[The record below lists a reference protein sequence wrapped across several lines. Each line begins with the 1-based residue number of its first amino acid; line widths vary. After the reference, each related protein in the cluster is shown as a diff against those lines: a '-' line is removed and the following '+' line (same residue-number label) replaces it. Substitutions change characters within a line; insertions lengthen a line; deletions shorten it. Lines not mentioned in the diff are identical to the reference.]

1 MTTAAK
7 FFNGP
12 GPRLKAPEG
21 LAELV
26 QLAWPVVL
34 ARLGIMVMGLTDA
47 IIVGRYSAEELGYQA
62 LGWSPTSVVLTTAVG
77 LLTGVQVM
85 TARHVGEGRPEA
97 VGGVLRRGLVYGA
110 WIGVASALG
119 LILLG
124 PSLLGAFGLDPD
136 LADGAGRAMHVFAL
150 SLPFYLVAVA
160 CTFFLEGLARP
171 KAGMIAMWAA
181 NVVNLGLNLW
191 LVPGLSGLPVDGAV
205 ASAWATFGARGFL
218 AVFLVVFILR
228 SPEARAWGLFAKPID
243 GPVAAA
249 EQRKVGYG
257 AGASYFI
264 EVTAFAAMAVV
275 AGRLGAIE
283 VAAWSVVL
291 NVAAVIFMGP
301 LGLAAAT
308 GVLVSR
314 AYGAGDRAGVV
325 RAGALGFGVTAALTL
340 AVCLIVWPGAGL
352 IVSAYGTDPAML
364 AIAKSALVLSC
375 LFFVADGLQ
384 VVAAQALR
392 SRADVWWPTAFHL
405 TSYGVVMLPLGWVF
419 AHPLGLGVDGIVW
432 AVILASLLSAGL
444 LAGRFV
450 RLARRPL

>member
-1 MTTAAK
+1 MSIVAK
-7 FFNGP
+7 IISGR
-12 GPRLKAPEG
+12 GPRPQPPEG

-47 IIVGRYSAEELGYQA
+47 IIVGRYSAVELGYQA

-85 TARHVGEGRPEA
+85 TARHIGEGRPDA

-110 WIGVASALG
+110 WIGVVSALG

-124 PSLLGAFGLDPD
+124 PSLMGAFGLDAA
-136 LADGAGRAMHVFAL
+136 LANGATRAMQVFAL

-160 CTFFLEGLARP
+160 CTFFLEGLGRP
-171 KAGMIAMWAA
+171 KAGMVAMWGA
-181 NVVNLGLNLW
+181 NLVNLGLNLW
-191 LVPGLSGLPVDGAV
+191 LVPGQSGFPVEGAV

-218 AVFLVVFILR
+218 AVFLVVYLLR
-228 SPEARAWGLFAKPID
+228 LPEARGWGLFAKPVD
-243 GPVAAA
+243 SPAAAA

-275 AGRLGAIE
+275 AGRLGALE

-314 AYGAGDRAGVV
+314 AYGAGDREGVV
-325 RAGALGFGVTAALTL
+325 RSGVLGFAVTAALTL
-340 AVCLIVWPGAGL
+340 AVCLVVWPGAGV
-352 IVSAYGTDPAML
+352 IVSAYGADPAML

-405 TSYGVVMLPLGWVF
+405 TSYGAVMLPLGWIF
-419 AHPLGLGVDGIVW
+419 AHPLGLGVNGIIW
-432 AVILASLLSAGL
+432 AVIVASLLSAAL
-444 LAGRFV
+444 LAGRFM
-450 RLARRPL
+450 RLASRPL